1 MCVFF
6 VQRFSEGPNF
16 SRVSETEPRWQIV
29 DYFVSFWICCCFRS
43 RQRRSSG
50 MVFYPNM
57 VHILPGYPKQSPE
70 DSKVAMIALF
80 LSLPP
85 EVSQGTILSKD
96 ILATVITK
104 NMSSIGKFLNGS
116 IVSVYPTSSPSTE
129 SPTNTTSPT
138 KKPPPNGH
146 MVIIGVTVGVC
157 LFVVLIAAFWV
168 VCKKSKR

>member
-104 NMSSIGKFLNGS
+104 NMSSIGKSLNGS
-116 IVSVYPTSSPSTE
+116 IVSVYPTSSPPTE
-129 SPTNTTSPT
+129 PPTSTTSPSED
-138 KKPPPNGH
+138 PSH
-146 MVIIGVTVGVC
+146 DDRMVIIGVIVGVC
-157 LFVVLIAAFWV
+157 LFVVVIAVSWV

>member
-1 MCVFF
+1 MLF
-6 VQRFSEGPNF
+6 V
-16 SRVSETEPRWQIV
+16 WQIV
-29 DYFVSFWICCCFRS
+29 DYFVSFLTYCCFRS
-43 RQRRSSG
+43 RQRRSSS

-104 NMSSIGKFLNGS
+104 NMSSIGKSLNGS
-116 IVSVYPTSSPSTE
+116 IVSVYPTSSPPTE
-129 SPTNTTSPT
+129 PSTTSPSED
-138 KKPPPNGH
+138 PSH
-146 MVIIGVTVGVC
+146 DDRMVIIGVIVGVC
-157 LFVVLIAAFWV
+157 LFVVVIAVSWV

>member
-104 NMSSIGKFLNGS
+104 NMSSIGKSLNGS
-116 IVSVYPTSSPSTE
+116 IVSVYPMSPLPRKV
-129 SPTNTTSPT
+129 PTNDLNNSEAVR
-138 KKPPPNGH
+138 
-146 MVIIGVTVGVC
+146 MVIVGAIIGIC
-157 LFVVLIAAFWV
+157 LFVVVVVVVIAATWMV
-168 VCKKSKR
+168 YKKSKR